1 MALVVFAITYLAAG
15 GIFATIMALA
25 KGERLRAFKS
35 VSPAL
40 LGPMGTVFGLL
51 VVFSVVQVWS
61 DMGRGWRVNSTD
73 TATAVA
79 EIPIAIA
86 APARLSL

>member
-1 MALVVFAITYLAAG
+1 
-15 GIFATIMALA
+15 MALA

-51 VVFSVVQVWS
+51 VVFSVVLVWS
-61 DMGRGWRVNSTD
+61 DMDRAQCGGQSRGKRN
-73 TATAVA
+73 
-79 EIPIAIA
+79 PHGGIAG
-86 APARLSL
+86 P